1 MSKNIDFASVGGT
14 DKGQSVAQIQSI
26 SLGTAVPHCSVSDM
40 DQDFLDK
47 LLLAQKC
54 AGVKFRINSA
64 FRSVQYEKSKGR
76 SGRSAHCLGKAVDIS
91 ATDSKCRYVI
101 VTALLLSGFNRIGI
115 GKSFIHVDDDLTRSH
130 PVIFHYYD

>member
-1 MSKNIDFASVGGT
+1 MTKNIEFASVGGT

-26 SLGTAVPHCSVSDM
+26 SIGTAVPKCSVSDM
-40 DQDFLDK
+40 DEDFLDK

-54 AGVKFRINSA
+54 AGLKFRINSA

-76 SGRSAHCLGKAVDIS
+76 SGKSSHCLGKAVDIS
-91 ATDSKCRYVI
+91 CSDSKRRYI
-101 VTALLLSGFNRIGI
+101 ILTALLLTGFNRIGI
-115 GKSFIHVDDDLTRSH
+115 GKTFIHVDDDLSKSH